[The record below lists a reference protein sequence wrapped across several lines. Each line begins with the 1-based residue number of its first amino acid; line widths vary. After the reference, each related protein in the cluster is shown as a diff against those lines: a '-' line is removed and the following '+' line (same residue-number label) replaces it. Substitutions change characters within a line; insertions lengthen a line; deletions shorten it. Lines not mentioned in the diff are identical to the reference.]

1 MSTHRPKSRRLPAYS
16 WLCMPTVGGFIGGGL
31 VKLDH
36 GSMLSA
42 LVVAV
47 APFAISLLLCILFAI
62 GYLAAVFRYVRAGA
76 GERDAMERLI
86 TLSANAVV
94 SILTLSKSPL
104 APADEDKPVVP
115 SPRSTPCDNTSLT
128 KERKAS

>member
-1 MSTHRPKSRRLPAYS
+1 MSTHRPKSRRLPAYG
-16 WLCMPTVGGFIGGGL
+16 WLCMPTVGGLIGGGVVRL
-31 VKLDH
+31 EH

-42 LVVAV
+42 LVIAV

-62 GYLAAVFRYVRAGA
+62 GYLAAVFRYVRAEA

-104 APADEDKPVVP
+104 APKDEGKPVVP
-115 SPRSTPCDNTSLT
+115 PPRSTPSDDARLT
-128 KERKAS
+128 EERRSS